1 VLDRGPGIAPEL
13 RERLGKGL
21 VTTKASLSGHG
32 AGIMIAQAA
41 IERFGGTVAISERR
55 SGGTC
60 VRIELPGFRLSG
72 ERDEDCARPR
82 AAGR

>member
-1 VLDRGPGIAPEL
+1 VIEVLDRGPGIAPD
-13 RERLGKGL
+13 
-21 VTTKASLSGHG
+21 G
-32 AGIMIAQAA
+32 AGILIAQAA